1 MARFGYAEPHLCVWS
16 FFLHALATRITRPV
30 PLYWRLTPAEC
41 RPFFRKPRLIDD
53 QNCIWTAQLFHNV
66 MAQFI
71 PRRVCIPTGPV
82 QQMLHPRIRFLHPLS
97 QLPAILALPA
107 AQQAL

>member
-1 MARFGYAEPHLCVWS
+1 MRPRRAAVL
-16 FFLHALATRITRPV
+16 ALDTRRVQT
-30 PLYWRLTPAEC
+30 LLQKT
-41 RPFFRKPRLIDD
+41 RLIDD

-71 PRRVCIPTGPV
+71 PRSVCIPTGPV
-82 QQMLHPRIRFLHPLS
+82 QQMLHAIRSRFLHPLS
-97 QLPAILALPA
+97 QLPAILALTA